1 MLCPILAES
10 DAFATR
16 RSTPLS
22 PVVWYMAAQCA
33 RIETMAQCSI
43 RASGRLSSL
52 STLSRESKTTRSSLG
67 GAAAI
72 VARVRPR
79 AEDAEKAIPLLDV
92 VLRQTGAHG
101 ANNNQIF

>member
-1 MLCPILAES
+1 
-10 DAFATR
+10 
-16 RSTPLS
+16 
-22 PVVWYMAAQCA
+22 MAAQCA

-79 AEDAEKAIPLLDV
+79 AEDVEKAIPLLDV
-92 VLRQTGAHG
+92 VLRQTGARREQQPDFFLHSYDYYLLL
-101 ANNNQIF
+101 ASLM